1 MMHNAKKR
9 SGIHGQLNLQ
19 ELLSISS
26 VSLLDAVIS
35 ALGPDAVATSERDL
49 RHIQVLFFLQHL
61 SKRVVIL

>member
-1 MMHNAKKR
+1 MQKKEEVEYMAKFAGTLIW
-9 SGIHGQLNLQ
+9 SF
-19 ELLSISS
+19 SW